1 MITTA
6 EIAGSRILVR
16 PTMAET
22 LVVAAIRGA
31 TWDRNARA
39 FSLHATQAN
48 ARLLRHRVAALRAI
62 GALSALE
69 NPASSNPST
78 PAPAAPELQ
87 TSHEESPVATE
98 PSITTTA
105 PAPIAAPAPSLA
117 PAPAT
122 QSAPAA
128 PATEPVI
135 QTLSTPAIALPQGL
149 LVHPWKHQVEGYEFA
164 MGALRQY
171 HAALLA
177 AQMGVGKT
185 LVATMLALGLDA
197 RMVLVACPLRV
208 IGSWRDQLAQYIAE
222 YFVTAPLVDKIG
234 TAAKRVTFAK
244 DKLAL
249 ARALK
254 QRFFLIVNYDVM
266 WRDEMARLLLS
277 EHWDLVV
284 YDESHRIKGI
294 GGRAS
299 MFAKRLLPHATYRVL
314 ASGTPLAHSQL
325 DIFGQFRA
333 AAPSVFGPTYAAFKT
348 RYAVM
353 GGPSREWVVGYKN
366 QADLEDRM
374 APLTWRCTKRE
385 ALPDLPEQ
393 IDVEYA
399 TELSASAARIYRQLE
414 QDMISEIEGHLL
426 TAANCLAKVLRLQQ
440 LTGGALKTDDGASHI
455 VDDGKRKL
463 LADTLDDL
471 GDEPVV
477 IFCRFRS
484 DIDAAHDACRE
495 SLPKHK
501 DAQGH
506 DLPVSLELSG
516 TRDELERWQAGE
528 AQALVVQV
536 QAGSVGISLVR
547 ASVAI
552 YYSLS
557 SNLVEYDQ
565 SRSRIHRP
573 GQKRP
578 CTYIYLTCQGTID
591 QKILAALRARQD
603 VIESIM
609 RSVAEKAK
617 QKEQ

>member
-48 ARLLRHRVAALRAI
+48 ARLLRHRIAALRAVE
-62 GALSALE
+62 ALSALE
-69 NPASSNPST
+69 TPAPNNPST
-78 PAPAAPELQ
+78 PAPAAPQARTSREEL
-87 TSHEESPVATE
+87 TVSSET
-98 PSITTTA
+98 
-105 PAPIAAPAPSLA
+105 PIATPA

-122 QSAPAA
+122 VPVPAPSPAPTAPAVQHVIQTVSAPAF
-128 PATEPVI
+128 
-135 QTLSTPAIALPQGL
+135 ALPQGL

-164 MGALRQY
+164 MGSLRTY
-171 HAALLA
+171 NAALLA
-177 AQMGVGKT
+177 ASMGTGKT

-197 RMVLVACPLRV
+197 RMVLVVSPLRV

-244 DKLAL
+244 EKLAL

-277 EHWDLVV
+277 EHWDLVI
-284 YDESHRIKGI
+284 YDESHRLKSV

-299 MFAKRLLPHATYRVL
+299 MFAKRFLPHVKYGILAT
-314 ASGTPLAHSQL
+314 GTPLAHSQL
-325 DIFGQFRA
+325 CIFGQFRA
-333 AAPSVFGPTYAAFKT
+333 VAPTVFGRTYAGFKT

-353 GGPSREWVVGYKN
+353 GGPTREWVVGYKN

-393 IDVEYA
+393 IDVEYV
-399 TELSASAARIYRQLE
+399 TELCASAARIYKQLE
-414 QDMISEIEGHLL
+414 RDLITEIEGHML

-536 QAGSVGISLVR
+536 QSGSVGISLVR